1 MASLGGSGEIYAITA
16 VAIIPLSSYQEV
28 KSVLDKLDNSGSSS
42 DNETAAYES
51 DPEDVS
57 DDVAHDTH
65 TGDHGTEADFSRARD
80 VDSADP
86 LEHNQPGAPAPD
98 TQPTY
103 RNFAQRWFL
112 RRAWSQ
118 ENNGEPQSKS
128 ASEPQANTKD
138 KNLISDE
145 APHSVA
151 ASSSHKAASNKSS
164 TQNLATSST
173 QRDSDSAGIT
183 SSANNLLPKLLR
195 TVKTLF
201 GSRNFFYSYE
211 YDITRRLSSQ
221 IRMGVEKPF
230 YEVADQEYFWNRHLL
245 QPFMQAKADDFILP
259 LMQGF
264 VGQRKFKIPHA
275 PQAHALEANEN
286 DDADYQLT
294 IISRRSTRRPG
305 LRYLRRGVDETGSV
319 ANSVETEQIFSSYG
333 KQAGDEVASFVQ
345 YRGSIPLFF
354 SQSPYSLKPAPVMH
368 QSDVENQTA
377 LERHLLQLNNK
388 YGKIQIV
395 SLINQEGVEAP
406 IGQKYEK
413 AIMQYNESHKDQL
426 LSTVGFEAFDFHKE
440 CRGMKFENVSI
451 LMKNLAPQLEEM
463 GYSALSP
470 SKTESQSGII
480 RTNCMDCLD
489 RTNVVQAAF
498 GAKALEAQLRDGGT
512 SVDLETNLNTQWF
525 NSLWADNGDAISRQY
540 ASTAALKGDYTRT
553 RKRDYRGALNDLG
566 LTMTRY
572 YNNIFGDFFTQAA
585 IDFLLGYT
593 DSSVFVDF
601 EATMMTN
608 DPAISMSKVRAAAI
622 DSCSKIVIAD
632 QNETVSAA
640 WALLSPKEPNTVRSL
655 PLEEMI
661 LLLTNA
667 ALYIVRFDWNT
678 EKVTSF
684 ERIDLPN
691 IKSLVCGTYVTHPF
705 TPAQLDEKSNFGIVF
720 SYHKGPKDDQRT
732 MSRSLS
738 TSLSKQEEG
747 TAIVPPS
754 SPSSWFSTLG
764 LRRQGGSGPA
774 ELSLTALKAMSP
786 KESFSRIGAVEK
798 TNLSE
803 QEQVR
808 TVADQIKHAL
818 SESEEDSRRQLIE
831 HHPIISASEAKKST
845 GYINYLGHSLKR
857 LVWA

>member
-1 MASLGGSGEIYAITA
+1 MASLGGSGEIYAITD
-16 VAIIPLSSYQEV
+16 VATIPLSSYQEA
-28 KSVLDKLDNSGSSS
+28 KNALEKLDDNGSSS
-42 DNETAAYES
+42 TNDTAAYES
-51 DPEDVS
+51 DPEEFSGDVP
-57 DDVAHDTH
+57 HDPH
-65 TGDHGTEADFSRARD
+65 IEGHGTEADFSRPRD
-80 VDSADP
+80 ADSANP
-86 LEHNQPGAPAPD
+86 LEHSQSGAPVPD
-98 TQPTY
+98 TQTPY
-103 RNFAQRWFL
+103 RSFAQRWFL
-112 RRAWSQ
+112 RRTWSQ
-118 ENNGEPQSKS
+118 EKSGAAQSKTI
-128 ASEPQANTKD
+128 SERQANNKD
-138 KNLISDE
+138 KTMASNE
-145 APHSVA
+145 APHPVA
-151 ASSSHKAASNKSS
+151 ASSIHKAGSEESS
-164 TQNLATSST
+164 TQNSTEPST
-173 QRDSDSAGIT
+173 QRDSDPAGII
-183 SSANNLLPKLLR
+183 SSASSLLPKLLR
-195 TVKTLF
+195 TARTLF

-221 IRMGVEKPF
+221 KGIDVEKPF
-230 YEVADQEYFWNRHLL
+230 YDVVDQEYFWNRHLL
-245 QPFMQAKADDFILP
+245 QPFIQAKANDFILP

-275 PQAHALEANEN
+275 PQEHALEANEN
-286 DDADYQLT
+286 EYADYQLT
-294 IISRRSTRRPG
+294 IISRRSTKRPG

-333 KQAGDEVASFVQ
+333 EHAEDKVASFVQ

-354 SQSPYSLKPAPVMH
+354 SQSPYSLKPAPIMH
-368 QSDVENQTA
+368 QSEVENQAA
-377 LERHLLQLNNK
+377 LERHLLQLNDK
-388 YGKIQIV
+388 YGKIHIA
-395 SLINQEGVEAP
+395 SLINKEGVEAP

-413 AIMQYNESHKDQL
+413 AILQYNQAHKDQL
-426 LSTVGFEAFDFHKE
+426 PFTVDFEAFDFHKE

-451 LMKNLAPQLEEM
+451 LIKKLAPQLEEM

-470 SKTESQSGII
+470 SKTQYQSGII

-498 GAKALEAQLRDGGT
+498 GAKALEAQLRDEGI

-593 DSSVFVDF
+593 DSSAFVDF

-608 DPAISMSKVRAAAI
+608 DPAISMSKVRGAAI
-622 DSCSKIVIAD
+622 DTCSKLVIAD

-691 IKSLVCGTYVTHPF
+691 IKTLVCGTYVTHPF
-705 TPAQLDEKSNFGIVF
+705 TPAQLDEKSNIGILT
-720 SYHKGPKDDQRT
+720 SYLKGSKDSQRT

-747 TAIVPPS
+747 TTVAPPS

-764 LRRQGGSGPA
+764 LRRQGGPGPT

-786 KESFSRIGAVEK
+786 KESFLRIGAVEK

-803 QEQVR
+803 QEQVK
-808 TVADQIKHAL
+808 TVADQIEHTL
-818 SESEEDSRRQLIE
+818 SESREDSRRQLIE
-831 HHPIISASEAKKST
+831 NHPIISAAEAKKNT